1 MMIEQVPSEHRL
13 RLCVVGD
20 LDGVHTHSWLR
31 YFVQRG
37 HDVHGLS
44 YYPPVRPPE
53 GVRIHTLRP
62 SAPGGRPATVA
73 VSAARLTRNLPPS
86 VRRLAN
92 MLRYRRAG
100 LKRVVEKVAP
110 DVLHA
115 HYLVEHGLY
124 ASTAGYRPYVVTA
137 WGSDVLVEAAKSPLN
152 RAIGRFVLRR
162 ADLATANNR
171 YMAREMV
178 RRIGAQRAQVQHIVL
193 GVERAFLDLPGES
206 VNTKLPEP
214 DHAPTVISTRSL
226 DSPLY
231 NVDVAVRAMASV
243 RKAAPAARLVV
254 AGEGRLRPQ
263 LEGLAER
270 LGLGEAVRFV
280 GSLPREVFR
289 DALAGAEVF
298 VSVPSSDA
306 TSVALLQAMGVG
318 CLPIVSDLPSQQEL
332 VEHGV
337 TGLRVPVRDEDALA
351 DAIVRALEGRELRQ
365 AAVERNRRFVE
376 EYGLLEMNMARMEVW
391 YYRLAGR
398 AGEAEDGTHEVSER

>member
-1 MMIEQVPSEHRL
+1 MMIEQIPAEHRL

-20 LDGVHTHSWLR
+20 MDGVHTHSWLR
-31 YFVQRG
+31 YFVERG
-37 HDVHGLS
+37 HDMHGLS
-44 YYPPVRPPE
+44 YFPPVRPPE
-53 GVRIHTLRP
+53 GVEIRALRP
-62 SAPGGRPATVA
+62 AAPGGRGASVA
-73 VSAARLTRNLPPS
+73 ISAARLTRRLPPS
-86 VRRLAN
+86 VQRLAN
-92 MLRYRRAG
+92 LLRYRRAG
-100 LKRVVEKVAP
+100 LKRAVEKVAP

-137 WGSDVLVEAAKSPLN
+137 WGSDVLVEAANSPLN

-178 RRIGAQRAQVQHIVL
+178 RKLGAERAQVQHIVL
-193 GVERAFLDLPGES
+193 GVERAFLDLPGAS
-206 VNTKLPEP
+206 VNARLPEP
-214 DHAPTVISTRSL
+214 DHAPAVISTRSL

-231 NVDVAVRAMASV
+231 NVDVVVRAMARV

-254 AGEGRLRPQ
+254 AGEGRLRPR
-263 LEGLAER
+263 LEALAER
-270 LGLGEAVRFV
+270 LGLGDTVRFV
-280 GSLPREVFR
+280 GSLPRDAFR

-318 CLPIVSDLPSQQEL
+318 CFPVVSDLPSQQEL
-332 VEHGV
+332 VEHGI
-337 TGLRVPVRDEDALA
+337 TGLRVPVRDADALA
-351 DAIVRALEGRELRQ
+351 DAIVRALEDRELRR

-376 EYGLLEMNMARMEVW
+376 EYGLLEMNMAMMEAW

-398 AGEAEDGTHEVSER
+398 AGEADTMAG